1 MEAHPCIISAR
12 FWAGKKSLSVLSWW
26 RKTSCFASP
35 VDDEQVQTLAQMPA
49 RDRAITV
56 TLMSYPRLKEALVC
70 MSSEDRDG
78 TLEAMSAIELRM
90 ALPLQR
96 GAEQLTE
103 ELQIDMQCFVSIEL
117 QGVIFGNF
125 IPMLWILHGFFLF
138 FGLASQLWLS
148 TCKGSSKVIGKGS
161 KSLLRK
167 TCKDELS
174 SGNLQQE
181 RMVTQGILVS
191 CPITPIVVLFEL
203 GYGCSTMC
211 FMFDLQ
217 FNHRVIIGYFVF
229 ALFNGAFMTYFMIIR
244 PQQQGY
250 QDKDHENYRKLDPR

>member
-1 MEAHPCIISAR
+1 MPPA
-12 FWAGKKSLSVLSWW
+12 SL
-26 RKTSCFASP
+26 
-35 VDDEQVQTLAQMPA
+35 VDDEQVETLAQMPA
-49 RDRAITV
+49 HDRATSV
-56 TLMSYPRLKEALVC
+56 TLMSAARLKEALVC
-70 MSSEDRDG
+70 MSSEDRDA

-90 ALPLQR
+90 ALPFQR
-96 GAEQLTE
+96 GPEELTE
-103 ELQIDMQCFVSIEL
+103 ELQIDMQCFVNIEL

-161 KSLLRK
+161 KSLLGQ

-174 SGNLQQE
+174 SGSNLQQE

-191 CPITPIVVLFEL
+191 CPITPIVLFFEL
-203 GYGCSTMC
+203 GYCCSMMC

-217 FNHRVIIGYFVF
+217 FNHRVIIGYIVFV
-229 ALFNGAFMTYFMIIR
+229 LFNGAFMTYFMLIR
-244 PQQQGY
+244 PGQQGY
-250 QDKDHENYRKLDPR
+250 LDKDHENYRKLDPR